1 MTSCAA
7 IVLPESNVNVGTLD
21 AVVKAS
27 VTVEL
32 RIRSQ
37 TSPPLNGW
45 PVVRLRISVK
55 VEPLVEDCILNV
67 LAVSVLILQ

>member
-21 AVVKAS
+21 AVVKANVAVALS
-27 VTVEL
+27 
-32 RIRSQ
+32 IFSH

-45 PVVRLRISVK
+45 PLVRLRMSVK